1 MLPESEASGSLASP
15 ANAAP
20 PLPAQLLNED
30 QRILQGNLQVEESL
44 FNDPFSLLD
53 SLVPLLNLSDD
64 RLPSYDEHGHTL
76 ERCLDLAGQHSSPR
90 EIVMA
95 VEQQLA
101 GLRSP
106 DEQDDDD
113 DDDSDRPWDP
123 RDAAARFVHLARL
136 YGKALSRLSTKQPH
150 RFLEPAVE
158 TLTISLMR
166 LVEEGAFVP
175 PPPASTSASPA
186 PEGDVLPCRVLRSI
200 LSFLRVLPPIFHSLG
215 PPHENLLQS
224 LLCTAVAL
232 LHPYLPTGLAQNF
245 FYSRFPAYRRTDFQP
260 EVTEAEQVWRDTY
273 AKSSRFALP
282 SLLETVCSSAHP
294 VLLRVGGL
302 VALAHLVA
310 ADSAFTANRLD
321 QDSATTLYRTLD
333 IIRAGLE
340 SPAARLSDDVVLFWL
355 WHGVEGALASAPTK
369 TLDSELIFYL
379 IDLLTPLA
387 ALSPS
392 PQTRFLS
399 FRLISRL
406 LTHGCT
412 PPAAPTL
419 EGETLQL
426 ALLAQLVRECPVP
439 SLRVASVG
447 LVKEVV
453 LSKLSLPRAEAKQA
467 SQPSHPSLFLAPSS
481 FLSTPLGTSL
491 LSLDPPQLERTDAE
505 AFIHGEA
512 QQALGA
518 RERLSLWFVLLK
530 REGGVER
537 MGLGGAHLG
546 ALRAQLVDPLKAQL
560 AHWLDAPARVT
571 ASSDN
576 AGGEGPREL
585 DPGTVLELQL
595 VSELVG
601 RVDEAVK
608 EVEMRT
614 RPSEPYDPYIPG
626 SNPNAPAGG
635 PGPSTGAKAGGGS
648 NKTQA
653 IQQQID
659 DTVGIMR
666 DNITK
671 VAERGE
677 RLDAL
682 QDKTDNLAQSAQGFR
697 RGANR
702 VRKQMWWKD
711 MKMRVLIAVGIA
723 ILVIVIVVPIVV
735 KT

>member
-1 MLPESEASGSLASP
+1 MFDQEP
-15 ANAAP
+15 AP
-20 PLPAQLLNED
+20 
-30 QRILQGNLQVEESL
+30 
-44 FNDPFSLLD
+44 
-53 SLVPLLNLSDD
+53 
-64 RLPSYDEHGHTL
+64 T
-76 ERCLDLAGQHSSPR
+76 
-90 EIVMA
+90 
-95 VEQQLA
+95 
-101 GLRSP
+101 
-106 DEQDDDD
+106 
-113 DDDSDRPWDP
+113 
-123 RDAAARFVHLARL
+123 
-136 YGKALSRLSTKQPH
+136 LSRTI
-150 RFLEPAVE
+150 AV
-158 TLTISLMR
+158 IR
-166 LVEEGAFVP
+166 LGV
-175 PPPASTSASPA
+175 
-186 PEGDVLPCRVLRSI
+186 
-200 LSFLRVLPPIFHSLG
+200 
-215 PPHENLLQS
+215 
-224 LLCTAVAL
+224 
-232 LHPYLPTGLAQNF
+232 
-245 FYSRFPAYRRTDFQP
+245 
-260 EVTEAEQVWRDTY
+260 
-273 AKSSRFALP
+273 
-282 SLLETVCSSAHP
+282 
-294 VLLRVGGL
+294 
-302 VALAHLVA
+302 
-310 ADSAFTANRLD
+310 
-321 QDSATTLYRTLD
+321 
-333 IIRAGLE
+333 E

-355 WHGVEGALASAPTK
+355 WHGVEEVLARAPSK
-369 TLDSELIFYL
+369 TLDGELIFNL

-392 PQTRFLS
+392 SQTRFLS

-412 PPAAPTL
+412 LPAAPTL

-453 LSKLSLPRAEAKQA
+453 LSKLSLPE
-467 SQPSHPSLFLAPSS
+467 SHPSLFLAPSS

-505 AFIHGEA
+505 AFVHGEA

-530 REGGVER
+530 REGAVER
-537 MGLGGAHLG
+537 TGLGAHLG

-571 ASSDN
+571 ALSDN

-635 PGPSTGAKAGGGS
+635 PGPSTGAKAGGSS

-702 VRKQMWWKD
+702 VRKQMD